1 MAIGGISI
9 IFILGIVNGVLVFMQ
24 LAGGLRW
31 VGISFAAHK
40 RTGILLAVTASLHGV
55 LAILAD

>member
-9 IFILGIVNGVLVFMQ
+9 IFILGIINFLLVLMQ
-24 LAGGLRW
+24 LVGGLRW
-31 VGISFAAHK
+31 VGIAFATHK
-40 RTGILLAVTASLHGV
+40 RTGIVLAVTATLHGV

>member
-9 IFILGIVNGVLVFMQ
+9 ILILGIINGVLVFMQ

-40 RTGILLAVTASLHGV
+40 RTGITLAVTSTLHGL
-55 LAILAD
+55 LAFLAD